1 MGKWGLEGLSDLP
14 ETTAPVGNRAEMTFS
29 TQTATDFRTSAISTT
44 PQRDP
49 ILQQDDL
56 GGMLMEEGEVFSKEH
71 GESLGCRVQN
81 VENCSINCGWLE
93 LLSCLIAQRLCS
105 FPIHTLKKR
114 CVPLSQPQSTF
125 NMTLQLPQGAFHP
138 MWIGSGRWSHG
149 TQLQKKLR
157 VMLHPFNTWRK
168 PTVLK
173 ELAGPRAKPVLFQLD
188 NL

>member
-1 MGKWGLEGLSDLP
+1 MRLGGIERPARNHSACGQQSRDDVFNPDSHWFQDQCYFHNTPKGSDP
-14 ETTAPVGNRAEMTFS
+14 S
-29 TQTATDFRTSAISTT
+29 TR
-44 PQRDP
+44 R
-49 ILQQDDL
+49 L